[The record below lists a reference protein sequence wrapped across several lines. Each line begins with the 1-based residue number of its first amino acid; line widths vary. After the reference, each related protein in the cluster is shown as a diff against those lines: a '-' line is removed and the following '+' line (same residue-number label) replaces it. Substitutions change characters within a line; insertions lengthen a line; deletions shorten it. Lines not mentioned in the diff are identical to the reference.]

1 MIRSTHVLTVLV
13 LVILIVYHIY
23 YIKLAYDCYLFGL
36 PIVMNYSIMIQYAVD
51 KNSGQ
56 YKAPFNVIN
65 NQHRVY
71 TYKDTSVVTPN
82 SDTPYSIAW
91 LDMRDEPIVVSVPE
105 VKNRYYSVQ
114 MIDSNTYNYG
124 YIGSRTTGD
133 RPGDYMV
140 TYGKIPDKIPPGIK
154 KVYKSN
160 TPLSL
165 LIFRTQLLN
174 PADMKNV
181 INIQN
186 GYKVKTLSEYLGT
199 NTVPIKRK
207 PFVMIGKDIHKN
219 FFEKLDVAMEYIPV
233 DKYSDYMFD
242 KLAILGIGPRK
253 THRYSKSYM
262 YNIGASIASKVVD
275 KWLSN
280 RPKVNNWS
288 IMSAYGNVDGYAGD
302 WLKRAAVARAG
313 IYANDADEAMYPIT
327 RIDYKGD
334 KLEGTNNYFI
344 DLKLDDLPPVK
355 AFWSLTMYD
364 GDTELLVKNPLNRY
378 LINSSML
385 NSLKETKPGVK
396 RIYIQNKS
404 PGKAQETNWLP
415 SPAGSVYLVLR
426 MYDPS
431 NPNSNW
437 KPPFV
442 CKSNG
447 NK

>member
-1 MIRSTHVLTVLV
+1 MNNSTHVVTVLF
-13 LVILIVYHIY
+13 LVILILYHVY

-71 TYKDTSVVTPN
+71 TYKDTSIITPN
-82 SDTPYSIAW
+82 SDTPYSMVW
-91 LDMRDEPIVVSVPE
+91 LDMRDEPIIISVPE
-105 VKNRYYSVQ
+105 VKDRYYSVQ
-114 MIDSNTYNYG
+114 MVDSNTYNYG

-133 RPGDYMV
+133 KPGDYMISF
-140 TYGKIPDKIPPGIK
+140 GKIPDKLPHGIV

-165 LIFRTQLLN
+165 LIFRTQLFN
-174 PADMKNV
+174 AADMKNV
-181 INIQN
+181 IKIQN
-186 GYKVKTLSEYLGT
+186 GYKVRTLSEYLGT
-199 NTVPIKRK
+199 NTAPIKRK
-207 PFVMIGKDIHKN
+207 PFVMVGNDIHKN

-242 KLAILGIGPRK
+242 KLAIMGIGPRK
-253 THRYSKSYM
+253 KSRYSKSYM
-262 YNIGASIASKVVD
+262 YDIGAAIASKVID
-275 KWLSN
+275 QWLLN

-288 IMSAYGNVDGYAGD
+288 IMSAYGNVDDYAGD
-302 WLKRAAVARAG
+302 WLKRAAVARGG

-327 RIDYKGD
+327 RIDYRGN
-334 KLEGTNNYFI
+334 KLEGSNNYFI

-364 GDTELLVKNPLNRY
+364 GDTQLLIKNPLNRY

-385 NSLKETKPGVK
+385 GSLKEIKPGVK

-404 PGKAQETNWLP
+404 PGKDLETNWLP
-415 SPAGSVYLVLR
+415 SPSGSIYLVLR
-426 MYDPS
+426 MYNPS
-431 NPNSNW
+431 KSVLQW

-442 CKSNG
+442 CKNAST
-447 NK
+447 